1 MPEFT
6 VWEVY
11 VEFLSRDS
19 GWIRHNHGLYSE
31 YDEAVLKRNDVA
43 EEMDESGLE
52 YEVVI
57 KGRKVNEG
65 DDTIERIKGG
75 SSGSNSVKC
84 RRSRAG

>member
-1 MPEFT
+1 MSEFT

-11 VEFLSRDS
+11 SEVLNRDL
-19 GWIRHNHGLYSE
+19 GWVRHNHGLYSE

-43 EEMDESGLE
+43 DRLTEDGLE
-52 YEVVI
+52 YEVVV

-75 SSGSNSVKC
+75 S
-84 RRSRAG
+84 R

>member
-1 MPEFT
+1 MEEFT
-6 VWEVY
+6 VWEVCSQ
-11 VEFLSRDS
+11 FLNRDL
-19 GWIRHNHGLYSE
+19 GWVRHHHGLYSE

-65 DDTIERIKGG
+65 DDTIERIKSEGA
-75 SSGSNSVKC
+75 K
-84 RRSRAG
+84 

>member
-11 VEFLSRDS
+11 VEFLNRDV

-31 YDEAVLKRNDVA
+31 YDEAVLKRNDVV
-43 EEMDESGLE
+43 EDMDESGLE

-57 KGRKVNEG
+57 KGRKVNGGVEIIG
-65 DDTIERIKGG
+65 RIT
-75 SSGSNSVKC
+75 SEE
-84 RRSRAG
+84 AQ